1 MKKKTTVLF
10 DFDGTIMDTND
21 IIVKSWQHT
30 FRTLEG
36 KERSVEEIL
45 ATFGEPLHIT
55 MERIL
60 PGFDTDKAIEIY
72 RSYQFNHY
80 HELIELFPGMEK
92 VITEL
97 KQEGYKLAVVTSR
110 LRNSTETGLNKFDL
124 TEYFNVIVT
133 ADDTKKHKPDPEPVL
148 IALEK
153 LGSNPQEAIMIG
165 DSMFDVLCA
174 QNAGVEAVLVSWAMA
189 TDAQGKLQEV
199 KPEYV
204 IEKAEE
210 LWTILR

>member
-1 MKKKTTVLF
+1 MKKKTTILF

-36 KERSVEEIL
+36 KERPVEEIL

-55 MERIL
+55 IERIL
-60 PGFDTDKAIEIY
+60 PDFDADEAIEIY
-72 RSYQFNHY
+72 RSYQFEHY
-80 HELIELFPGMEK
+80 HELIELFPGMEEL
-92 VITEL
+92 IATL
-97 KQEGYKLAVVTSR
+97 KQKGYKLAVVTSR
-110 LRNSTETGLNKFDL
+110 LRSSTETGLNKFDL
-124 TEYFNVIVT
+124 KTYFDVIVT
-133 ADDTKKHKPDPEPVL
+133 ADDTTKHKPDPEPAL

-153 LGSNPQEAIMIG
+153 LGSKPEEALMIG

-189 TDAQGKLQEV
+189 AEAQEKIEKV
-199 KPEYV
+199 KPEYI
-204 IEKAEE
+204 IEEAKE
-210 LWTILR
+210 LLEILN

>member
-21 IIVKSWQHT
+21 IIIKSWQHT
-30 FRTLEG
+30 FQTLEG
-36 KERSVEEIL
+36 RERSLEEIL
-45 ATFGEPLHIT
+45 ETFGEPLRIT
-55 MERIL
+55 MERVL
-60 PGFDTDKAIEIY
+60 PDFDTEKAIEIY
-72 RSYQFNHY
+72 RSYQFEHY
-80 HELIELFPGMEK
+80 RELIELFPGMKEL
-92 VITEL
+92 IEGL
-97 KQEGYKLAVVTSR
+97 KQKGYKLGVVTSR
-110 LRNSTETGLNKFDL
+110 LRNSTEIGLKKYGLIGYFD
-124 TEYFNVIVT
+124 TIVT
-133 ADDTKKHKPDPEPVL
+133 ADDTNKHKPDPEPIR

-153 LGSNPQEAIMIG
+153 LNSEPQETIMIG

-189 TDAQGKLQEV
+189 TDAQSKLQDV
-199 KPEYV
+199 KPEHV

>member
-21 IIVKSWQHT
+21 IIVKSWQYT

-36 KERSVEEIL
+36 KERPIEEIL

-60 PGFDTDKAIEIY
+60 PGFDSEEAIEIY

-80 HELIELFPGMEK
+80 QELIELFPGMEK
-92 VITEL
+92 LITEL

-110 LRNSTETGLNKFDL
+110 LRNSTESGLNKFDL
-124 TEYFNVIVT
+124 TEHFDVIVT

-174 QNAGVEAVLVSWAMA
+174 QNAGVDAVLVSWAMA
-189 TDAQGKLQEV
+189 TEAQGKLQEV

-204 IEKAEE
+204 IEEAEE